1 MNKRLDNSAT
11 GIFDTVAKHI
21 NTMKRVPLESLKLS
35 RVEKIASDFK
45 MISDELD
52 VELSYKTSRT
62 YPVVI
67 IIRHRPNTINGFFM
81 DKIRAI
87 CHRRGYYYN
96 IHAFE
101 VDGKIDLTV
110 HIW

>member
-1 MNKRLDNSAT
+1 MNKR
-11 GIFDTVAKHI
+11 VA
-21 NTMKRVPLESLKLS
+21 LESLKLS

-45 MISDELD
+45 MISDDLD
-52 VELSYKTSRT
+52 VELSYKESRL

-67 IIRHRPNTINGFFM
+67 IIRHNLNTIGGFLM
-81 DKIRAI
+81 DKIVAI

-101 VDGKIDLTV
+101 VDNRIDLTI